1 MMTSAV
7 IGCLVAVAF
16 FALVDSRAL
25 SSLEI
30 NANQQNPA
38 QAAQQVS
45 VQSQSDEVKQDK
57 ASKGITLLSNY
68 FQDSQSM
75 SVPVNQLIL
84 FLFFVFAF

>member
-1 MMTSAV
+1 MTSAV
-7 IGCLVAVAF
+7 IGCFVAVAF
-16 FALVDSRAL
+16 FAVVDSRAL

-68 FQDSQSM
+68 FQDSQSI
-75 SVPVNQLIL
+75 SFPVNHLIL
-84 FLFFVFAF
+84 FLLFVFAF